1 MCPQRKYVTPH
12 PPIPPHHHTQQQR
25 SPNPALRLY
34 PPIPINVR
42 IAQKTTLLP
51 RGGGP
56 HGTSPVLVPKNT
68 GVGYVVYYMHR
79 RKDLY
84 GADAME
90 FRPERWENDKLANI
104 GWAYLPFHGG
114 PRLCLGKDF
123 ALTEASYAV
132 VRVLQRFP
140 RLKLPVGE
148 KVVPTGMERQNLSIF
163 LSSADGCKVA
173 VD

>member
-1 MCPQRKYVTPH
+1 
-12 PPIPPHHHTQQQR
+12 
-25 SPNPALRLY
+25 
-34 PPIPINVR
+34 
-42 IAQKTTLLP
+42 
-51 RGGGP
+51 
-56 HGTSPVLVPKNT
+56 
-68 GVGYVVYYMHR
+68 
-79 RKDLY
+79 
-84 GADAME
+84 ME